1 MDFTGRSTCFRI
13 PKDAGSCDSCVV
25 IQVYQED
32 ETGWGGKIE
41 TLQDISLFGSADNFI
56 TDSLGPVI
64 HLYQKNRPLSDGSA
78 IFPNKDITISLEDE
92 SGFNLMETIGHGIL
106 YAFDDENLTRISG
119 NEFLYADCN
128 SGSVKIPIPF
138 MLEGKHEFYL
148 EAWDGLNNKSETL
161 IYLDL
166 LPPIDADKLHLSKV
180 YPIPNPFAKNTHFT
194 MISTHFPVD
203 IIINIYSINGFKVN
217 TLNKSVNECVESYS
231 ENEGCF
237 VQIKWDG
244 RNENEHKIANGAY
257 FYHVKAET
265 NNNLV
270 FEGIYKLAKIE

>member
-1 MDFTGRSTCFRI
+1 
-13 PKDAGSCDSCVV
+13 
-25 IQVYQED
+25 
-32 ETGWGGKIE
+32 
-41 TLQDISLFGSADNFI
+41 
-56 TDSLGPVI
+56 
-64 HLYQKNRPLSDGSA
+64 
-78 IFPNKDITISLEDE
+78 
-92 SGFNLMETIGHGIL
+92 
-106 YAFDDENLTRISG
+106 
-119 NEFLYADCN
+119 
-128 SGSVKIPIPF
+128 

-203 IIINIYSINGFKVN
+203 IIINIFSINGLKVK

-237 VQIKWDG
+237 IQIKWDG
-244 RNENEHKIANGAY
+244 RDEYGYKIANGAY